1 MYNLLQFWNVAE
13 SIATFTLVLTMF
25 RPLTL
30 LVGDESFGV
39 DARDQSPT
47 SIKVVSLP
55 HKTLCISMLDLRR
68 RPTVTA
74 GSKISGNC
82 RHQKDDVT
90 NI

>member
-13 SIATFTLVLTMF
+13 SIATFTLVLTVF

-39 DARDQSPT
+39 DARDQSPD

-68 RPTVTA
+68 RSIVMS
-74 GSKISGNC
+74 GSRFSSNC
-82 RHQKDDVT
+82 
-90 NI
+90 